1 MRVGSLGMI
10 SGCSVTEF
18 FCNKIANWFWIITYN
33 SKELVQLHAFDHFVD
48 DQCLCHQPKDGTK
61 SGQSVKNEEC
71 HNYNE
76 QVAEQ
81 QSGGNVHR
89 GVLFD
94 DHGDD
99 VCPASGG
106 VLEKEQGSCDCRQQ
120 DRKAKLQRNLIG
132 QRS

>member
-1 MRVGSLGMI
+1 MSLP
-10 SGCSVTEF
+10 S
-18 FCNKIANWFWIITYN
+18 A
-33 SKELVQLHAFDHFVD
+33 
-48 DQCLCHQPKDGTK
+48 KDGTK

-81 QSGGNVHR
+81 QSGGNIHR

-106 VLEKEQGSCDCRQQ
+106 VLEKSRAAAIAGS
-120 DRKAKLQRNLIG
+120 KIAKQSSSEI
-132 QRS
+132 

>member
-1 MRVGSLGMI
+1 MI

-33 SKELVQLHAFDHFVD
+33 SKEFVQLHAFDHFVD

-81 QSGGNVHR
+81 QSGGNIIVEYFLIIMAMMSVPPPEAFSKKSR
-89 GVLFD
+89 
-94 DHGDD
+94 
-99 VCPASGG
+99 AAAIA
-106 VLEKEQGSCDCRQQ
+106 GS
-120 DRKAKLQRNLIG
+120 KIAKQSSSEI
-132 QRS
+132 

>member
-1 MRVGSLGMI
+1 MRSITLSMTSVFAI
-10 SGCSVTEF
+10 SPRME
-18 FCNKIANWFWIITYN
+18 
-33 SKELVQLHAFDHFVD
+33 
-48 DQCLCHQPKDGTK
+48 
-61 SGQSVKNEEC
+61 QSPVRVSSEEC

-106 VLEKEQGSCDCRQQ
+106 VLEKKQGSCDCRQQ

>member
-61 SGQSVKNEEC
+61 SGQSVKSEEC

-81 QSGGNVHR
+81 QSGGMFIVEYFLMIMAMMSVPPPEAFSKKSR
-89 GVLFD
+89 
-94 DHGDD
+94 
-99 VCPASGG
+99 AAAIA
-106 VLEKEQGSCDCRQQ
+106 GS
-120 DRKAKLQRNLIG
+120 KIAKQSSSEI
-132 QRS
+132 